1 MIDLISDTVT
11 QPSAHMRAAMMAA
24 PVGDDVFGEDPT
36 INKLQQMVAELTGKE
51 AALFVTSGTQGNQ
64 VCINAHTSPGNEIIC
79 DYSSHIFNY
88 ESGAAAMLSG
98 VQVHPLNGRNG
109 HPTVEQI
116 RGALRPADDH
126 YPQTG
131 LICLENTANKAGGTI
146 FPIDEIKRISEFAR
160 AQKLPLHLDGARL
173 WNASVATGISIREYV
188 SHFDSVSLCFS
199 KGLGAPVG
207 SVVAGSAEFIKKAHY
222 YRKAYGGGTRQ
233 GGILAAACVYALE
246 NNIDRLADDHRR
258 ARRIGETLAQLPGI
272 ELDLATVQTNIVI
285 VDIAGTGKSTEEIL
299 AALEQNG
306 VRAIAMGPTRIRFT
320 THLNISDADV
330 DTTIEILKS
339 TLGQA

>member
-131 LICLENTANKAGGTI
+131 LICLENTATTAGGTI

-246 NNIDRLADDHRR
+246 NNFERLADDHRR